1 MNSSVP
7 VPPPAPLHPGI
18 LDMLRHNAIGLPGN
32 QSVDQILGGLGLPPL
47 PQFPP
52 LPPMPGLPALP
63 PLDPVALMRPIT
75 DQFGHFGTGNLGMG
89 AINPSQ
95 FFSQVSEG
103 LTQVMSLG
111 STAIGALSALQGAG
125 TQAAVAKAV
134 QAQDNAT
141 AVTQQ
146 ATLIQSLLVAAA
158 AVVQTGN
165 AELAA
170 IASKL
175 AIEITAAAVT
185 PGAQA
190 FIAAA
195 TAEAAAEAAAVVA
208 HVRAELTVLTTQM
221 TAAGQPVPITS
232 PPNPK
237 PGPPKDIGKVPYHP
251 VKHDVP
257 PVKPVPIHGKKVV
270 AKPVPP
276 LPKHKAPVTKGTP
289 HHHGAAI
296 AGGVAPMGA
305 AAYGG
310 GPSGAARAPL
320 QAAVTDAPGEPR
332 ASAVVRPVGADAT
345 ASTELAAGETT
356 AARSGAPMMPMGAG
370 MGARA
375 AELSVASRDYLV
387 NAEHGDEVVGELDDV
402 AKPVVGGLV
411 AAVANSPDKA
421 LTL

>member
-1 MNSSVP
+1 MSSPAPGV
-7 VPPPAPLHPGI
+7 PPAPLHPEI
-18 LDMLRHNAIGLPGN
+18 LDMLRHNAIGVPGN

-47 PQFPP
+47 PQFPVPPP
-52 LPPMPGLPALP
+52 LPGLPTLP

-89 AINPSQ
+89 SINPSQ

-125 TQAAVAKAV
+125 TQAAVAKAA
-134 QAQDNAT
+134 QAQDNAA

-146 ATLIQSLLVAAA
+146 ATLIQSLLVSAAV
-158 AVVQTGN
+158 VVQTGN

-185 PGAQA
+185 PGGQA

-232 PPNPK
+232 PPNPT
-237 PGPPKDIGKVPYHP
+237 PSPPTVGKAPYHP

-257 PVKPVPIHGKKVV
+257 PVQPVPIHGKKVV

-276 LPKHKAPVTKGTP
+276 PPKHKAPVTKGSP
-289 HHHGAAI
+289 YHHGAAA

-320 QAAVTDAPGEPR
+320 RAVVTDAPVEPR
-332 ASAVVRPVGADAT
+332 ASAVVRPVGAEAT

-370 MGARA
+370 VGARA

-402 AKPVVGGLV
+402 AKPVVGGPV
-411 AAVANSPDKA
+411 AAVVNSPDKA